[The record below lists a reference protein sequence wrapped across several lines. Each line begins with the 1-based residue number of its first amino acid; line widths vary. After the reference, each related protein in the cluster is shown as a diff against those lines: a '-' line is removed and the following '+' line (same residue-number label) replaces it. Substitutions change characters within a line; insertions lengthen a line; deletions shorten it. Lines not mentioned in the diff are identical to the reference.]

1 MGLSLPG
8 GGSGRPDGRLC
19 AQGKTRRGP
28 MLGERAADPAR
39 LQEAVRSFQA
49 ALVVFRDAKADYYT
63 QQTEQNLQRAQ
74 DAISQ

>member
-1 MGLSLPG
+1 
-8 GGSGRPDGRLC
+8 
-19 AQGKTRRGP
+19 